1 MFYIV
6 FYYFSIILFLL
17 HFFVVYLNDLFYFNT
32 TVNLIILTIGL
43 VFLMFIV
50 LESYYVKS
58 FLAISSIINTV
69 FVFLAMTSFNT
80 VDFSVL
86 L

>member
-6 FYYFSIILFLL
+6 FYYFAIIFFLL
-17 HFFVVYLNDLFYFNT
+17 HFFIVYLNDLFYFNT

-43 VFLMFIV
+43 IFLLFIV
-50 LESYYVKS
+50 LESYYIKS

-69 FVFLAMTSFNT
+69 FVFLAMTAFNT
-80 VDFSVL
+80 VDFTIL